1 LHLELSLSNGRRI
14 FVDARCRHFVFQKW
28 GKTCYMRSS
37 LLNYSA
43 AAIVVLIWSAPA
55 LAVDDVSPRVQSGRL
70 TTYGFDDNGAAG
82 TQITANVL
90 RVFPYFF
97 GDVGTSSPYSTSNP
111 GTNAAGTLSGYPP
124 SNLPPPSAPP
134 AGTPKYVAFDVLGD
148 LQYWNGSEFG
158 PVPAGESVTFS
169 IVGTGKSL
177 TVGTVG
183 QASYPQFGF
192 TIQNIAA
199 DGSMH
204 KHMTTVLNPGSNSTP
219 ADGIYLV
226 AMRDKVL
233 LSDQQTLYPGI
244 APSLPFFVLFDA
256 NANNDITSAT
266 YTAAQNWVQ
275 TNLVP
280 FGDFN
285 RDHSTTIDDIPAML
299 SALTDLNAYKA
310 ANHLTDFDLTVFG
323 DINGDGKVDNFD
335 IQAMLD
341 YIASASG
348 GEAQAVPEPAAL
360 SLLLAAALSMFIG
373 QTLQRS
379 RRIAPGV
386 ITGG

>member
-1 LHLELSLSNGRRI
+1 MRLKLPSYSL
-14 FVDARCRHFVFQKW
+14 A
-28 GKTCYMRSS
+28 
-37 LLNYSA
+37 L
-43 AAIVVLIWSAPA
+43 VVLIWTTAA
-55 LAVDDVSPRVQSGRL
+55 LAVDDISPRVQSGQL

-82 TQITANVL
+82 TQMSANIQ

-97 GDVGTSSPYSTSNP
+97 GDVGSSSPYSTSNP
-111 GTNAAGTLSGYPP
+111 GTNAAGTSSGYPP

-134 AGTPKYVAFDVLGD
+134 SGTPKYVAFDVLGD
-148 LQYWNGSEFG
+148 VQYWNGTDFG
-158 PVPAGESVTFS
+158 PVPAGESLTFS

-204 KHMTTVLNPGSNSTP
+204 KHMTTVLNPGTNSTP

-244 APSLPFFVLFDA
+244 APSLPFFALFDA

-285 RDHSTTIDDIPAML
+285 RDHQVTNDDIPAML

-341 YIASASG
+341 YMTSASG
-348 GEAQAVPEPAAL
+348 GGMQVVPEPASV
-360 SLLLAAALSMFIG
+360 SLLLAATIAIIFG
-373 QTLQRS
+373 RTL
-379 RRIAPGV
+379 RRTGHFAPV
-386 ITGG
+386 